1 MLLHQEITQTII
13 DSFFTSY
20 NRLDYGFPEAIYA
33 AAMQRELAKAGV
45 RVDREVN
52 TNVYYDGII
61 LGRFR
66 LDMIVGRA
74 VVVEIKTVTRLTPES
89 QCQPFNYLRAT
100 NLEVALLLNYGPRPE
115 FRRYICTRDRK
126 HGIDLRQGTTAPF
139 LPEPGGD

>member
-13 DSFFTSY
+13 DSFFHSY

-33 AAMQRELAKAGV
+33 AAMQRELAKARL

-66 LDMIVGRA
+66 LDMIVGKA
-74 VVVEIKTVTRLTPES
+74 VVVEIKAAPRVTPEF
-89 QCQPFNYLRAT
+89 QRQVFNYLRAT
-100 NLEVALLLNYGPRPE
+100 NLEVGLLLNYGPRPE
-115 FRRYICTRDRK
+115 FRRYLCTTDRK
-126 HGIDLRQGTTAPF
+126 HGMDLRHGTVAPF
-139 LPEPGGD
+139 IAKPDEE